1 MDFKDQIKD
10 LGKRI
15 EQMKEQ
21 VKTEEATKNAF
32 IMPFIQ
38 CLGYDVF
45 NPTEVIPEFTAD
57 FGIKQ
62 GEKVDYAILKDDQPI
77 MLIECKCHLGKLDL
91 HDSQLFRY
99 FSTTKAKFGLLTNGI
114 EFRFYTDL
122 VESNK
127 MDGKHFFVFNICEI
141 KDNQIEELKKFNKA
155 YYNPD
160 TISAAASDL
169 KYMSELRQM
178 LSNEIDSPSS
188 DFVAY
193 FARKI
198 YPAKATQKVV
208 DLFTVLLKRVF
219 TQYINDLITERLKS
233 ALNKEESKQNNEG
246 EKKDG
251 LAEDSKIVT
260 TDEERDAYSI
270 IKSILRPYVD
280 VGRIILKDNQTY
292 CAIQLDNTW
301 HQLVRLYFNGSRK
314 YFVIHNKGK
323 KEGRHEIN
331 SLDDIY
337 KYADEI
343 KAALDNNGV
352 NSNANFQSSEGN

>member
-15 EQMKEQ
+15 AQMKDQ

-62 GEKVDYAILKDDQPI
+62 GEKVDYAILKEGLPI

-99 FSTTKAKFGLLTNGI
+99 FSTTNAKFGLLTNGI

-122 VESNK
+122 AEANK
-127 MDGKHFFVFNICEI
+127 MDSKPFFVFNICEI
-141 KDNQIEELKKFNKA
+141 KDNQVEELKRFNKA
-155 YYNPD
+155 YYDSD
-160 TISAAASDL
+160 TIAAAASDL

-178 LSNEIDSPSS
+178 ISSEIESPSS

-198 YPAKATQKVV
+198 YPAKATQKVIE
-208 DLFTVLLKRVF
+208 LFTGLLKRVF

-233 ALNKEESKQNNEG
+233 ALDKESKTQEG
-246 EKKDG
+246 QKEIVK
-251 LAEDSKIVT
+251 EDPKIVT
-260 TDEERDAYSI
+260 TDEEREAYFI

-280 VGRIILKDNQTY
+280 PNRVVMKDNQTY
-292 CAIQLDNTW
+292 CAVQLDNTW
-301 HQLVRLYFNGSRK
+301 HQIIRFYFNGTKK
-314 YFVIHNKGK
+314 YFVIPNKNA
-323 KEGRHEIN
+323 KEQRREIK
-331 SLDDIY
+331 SLNDLY
-337 KYADEI
+337 NYADEI
-343 KAALDNNGV
+343 KASLD
-352 NSNANFQSSEGN
+352 SHIAQQ